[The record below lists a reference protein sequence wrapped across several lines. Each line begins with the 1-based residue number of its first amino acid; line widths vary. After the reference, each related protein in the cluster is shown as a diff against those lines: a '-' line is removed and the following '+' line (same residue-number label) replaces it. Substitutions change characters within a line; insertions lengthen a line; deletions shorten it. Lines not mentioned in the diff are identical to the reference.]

1 MQIATQIGS
10 RDRQAGFTVVEVM
23 VAMVLSVAVL
33 LGVVQIFNGSRA
45 TYQVIEEMSR
55 LQENGRFALDFI
67 TRDTRMA
74 GYQGCATLE
83 DNLTNTL
90 NDSADVLFNFGVGIE
105 GYDDVVTPPAELLA
119 AGVSPLPGTDVLII
133 RGVFSPPVRVVKNNS
148 SAQLFAEVKSNRP
161 GACPD
166 GTDMV
171 SEICERD
178 ILLAT
183 DCLKSRVFQ
192 AGNIQIASGE
202 LNITHP
208 ASGDPGN
215 AITSWGGQSR
225 PEEEQF
231 APGSEIVKVGTRIFY
246 VGDNAGVP
254 TLFVR
259 YESGAPVPLVDNV
272 EDFQVLYGRDVTDAG
287 MRLETDEYVTATQAS
302 ADWDAV
308 VSTRVSLLL
317 RTASDYLATEPQTLQ
332 FEGATLAPADRRL
345 RRAFTSVVT
354 IRNRA
359 LF

>member
-1 MQIATQIGS
+1 
-10 RDRQAGFTVVEVM
+10 
-23 VAMVLSVAVL
+23 
-33 LGVVQIFNGSRA
+33 
-45 TYQVIEEMSR
+45 
-55 LQENGRFALDFI
+55 
-67 TRDTRMA
+67 
-74 GYQGCATLE
+74 
-83 DNLTNTL
+83 
-90 NDSADVLFNFGVGIE
+90 
-105 GYDDVVTPPAELLA
+105 
-119 AGVSPLPGTDVLII
+119 VLII